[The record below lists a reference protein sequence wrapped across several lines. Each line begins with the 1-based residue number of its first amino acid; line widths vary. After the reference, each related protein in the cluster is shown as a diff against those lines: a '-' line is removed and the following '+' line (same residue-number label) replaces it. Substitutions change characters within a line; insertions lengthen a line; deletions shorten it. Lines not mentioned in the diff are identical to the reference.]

1 MEKFDAE
8 KLLNTPIEA
17 FDFSVM
23 IGDVMDFLEFAE
35 ENLSKQYQ
43 AALEA
48 LARRDLSGCP
58 SEYKDSLEA
67 NLNHRFQ
74 TSLPL
79 QLRYG
84 ALIGFVTTVEWAAL
98 RLNEAAITHAPPKA
112 KKDNESVHLLRHFT
126 REAGIDAEH
135 MLKNYEAL
143 VHMRNCIAH
152 SAGLHATYKHRESL
166 CNEINRLTGIY
177 FGSWHFLGD
186 QICIDRNALSPYML
200 EMADFLPNLHAA
212 LRAKGML
219 AD

>member
-1 MEKFDAE
+1 MEDFDAE

-23 IGDVMDFLEFAE
+23 IGDVLDLLEFAE

-48 LARRDLSGCP
+48 LARHDLSGSP

-98 RLNEAAITHAPPKA
+98 RLNEAAITPAPTKA
-112 KKDNESVHLLRHFT
+112 KKDNESAHLLRHFT

-135 MLKNYEAL
+135 MLQNYEAL
-143 VHMRNCIAH
+143 VHVRNCIAH
-152 SAGLHATYKHRESL
+152 RAGLHATYKHGESL
-166 CNEINRLTGIY
+166 CNEIKRLSGIY
-177 FGSWHFLGD
+177 FGNWHFLGD
-186 QICIDRNALSPYML
+186 QICIERGALTPYMHQ
-200 EMADFLPNLHAA
+200 MADFLPKLHAS
-212 LRAKGML
+212 LRAKSML
-219 AD
+219 TD